1 MKEVFDLIA
10 DKIQEAY
17 KTGYQAG
24 YLAAKKPYMAANKPC
39 LFEVG
44 DEIMHK
50 DERNVIDCE
59 KIVLTYINPCDKTEG
74 AGVFHDGNTI
84 DELDLKQ
91 MIPTGRKFPEVVAL
105 LKKMQEGKK

>member
-17 KTGYQAG
+17 KVGYQAG
-24 YLAAKKPYMAANKPC
+24 YLAGSRVAKKSC
-39 LFEVG
+39 SFEIG
-44 DEIMHK
+44 DEIMFK

-74 AGVFHDGNTI
+74 AGIFHDGNTL

-91 MIPTGRKFPEVVAL
+91 MIPTGRKFPEVIAL
-105 LKKMQEGKK
+105 LKKMQEGTE

>member
-17 KTGYQAG
+17 KVGYQAG
-24 YLAAKKPYMAANKPC
+24 YLAGSRVVKKPC
-39 LFEVG
+39 SFEIG
-44 DEIMHK
+44 DEIMFK

-74 AGVFHDGNTI
+74 AGIFHDGNTL

-91 MIPTGRKFPEVVAL
+91 MIPTGRKFPEVVVL
-105 LKKMQEGKK
+105 LKKMQEGKR